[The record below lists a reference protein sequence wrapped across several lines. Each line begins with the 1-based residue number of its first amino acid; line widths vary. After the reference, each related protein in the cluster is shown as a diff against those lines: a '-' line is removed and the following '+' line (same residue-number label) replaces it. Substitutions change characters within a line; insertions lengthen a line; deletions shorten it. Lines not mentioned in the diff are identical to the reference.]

1 MIYIIIIAVI
11 LYLLLKRNGS
21 NRSTGGAGA
30 ARPAAGPKRSAIVNR
45 VTGKVV
51 TSFVNGI
58 VYYADTDS
66 PMGRYDAQ
74 GHVYD
79 QSGRLIGMSYPE
91 GDVVMD
97 RTYNYTWLQNN
108 LSGDSA
114 VRNPRCKPAMT
125 MLAGRNYGTYI
136 EAPEGM
142 TDIYITTGN
151 TDFVGAGAA
160 YLIAVNDDLINEELA
175 AFYLTQNVQ
184 SEVYFIAKNGRG
196 MPYYN
201 EFKARYGFPW
211 YRLD

>member
-11 LYLLLKRNGS
+11 LYLLFKKND
-21 NRSTGGAGA
+21 NRQTAGGAGA
-30 ARPAAGPKRSAIVNR
+30 ARAAVKPGRATIINKNTQEVIANF
-45 VTGKVV
+45 GGG
-51 TSFVNGI
+51 F
-58 VYYADTDS
+58 VYYANTYGVI
-66 PMGRYDAQ
+66 GRYDAQ
-74 GHVYD
+74 GRVYD
-79 QSGRLIGMSYPE
+79 QSGHFIGISYDN

-175 AFYLTQNVQ
+175 AFYLTRNIQ
-184 SEVYFIAKNGRG
+184 EDVYFIARNDRSLA
-196 MPYYN
+196 YSDY
-201 EFKARYGFPW
+201 FRTVYGSPW